1 MTHFCYGE
9 DIVPVI
15 CLGFTVD
22 ESLADS
28 LESILSSIPENI
40 DLDELIFFLKN
51 DVIPR
56 LSCQTQL

>member
-1 MTHFCYGE
+1 MHFCYGE
-9 DIVPVI
+9 DTVPVI

-22 ESLADS
+22 ESLTDS
-28 LESILSSIPENI
+28 LESILSSIQESI

-56 LSCQTQL
+56 LSSQTQL